1 MISCPSNTAKVRK
14 PGFLSSRPPNTKP
27 GEPLVFVRHA
37 TGAVMR
43 VVRPSSK
50 ASAFI
55 PSWLPWVAGAL
66 VIGDSASA
74 LLDPNMPALIAAG
87 LAAAGSSAVGGNRL
101 LLPRLKQLPES
112 WVRPAISISLARCCC
127 MQAALPCI

>member
-1 MISCPSNTAKVRK
+1 MS
-14 PGFLSSRPPNTKP
+14 
-27 GEPLVFVRHA
+27 
-37 TGAVMR
+37 

-55 PSWLPWVAGAL
+55 PSWLPWVAGAI
-66 VIGDSASA
+66 VIGDGASG

-112 WVRPAISISLARCCC
+112 WVCPDFGIELTRACCVQASLACGICR
-127 MQAALPCI
+127 MCI